1 MLFIKNKNKILV
13 TKSSSRKFK
22 GGFTLVEMIVAIAIF
37 TIVAFVAVGALL
49 KVVDANKKSQ
59 SMKTS
64 INNLNFALESISREM
79 RVGSN
84 YYCSQSLL
92 TTSSIPGAQACSL
105 TGSYWTIAFYSSKI
119 CTDDSSKNI
128 IYAYHFDGS
137 NGGTIKKAEQS
148 DICAIPI
155 SSSGYAPIVAD
166 DIKFTQGTVKVV
178 TGSDIQSYAQ
188 FHFAGYSGVK
198 EKNKTYFDLQ
208 TTVSQRLAD

>member
-1 MLFIKNKNKILV
+1 
-13 TKSSSRKFK
+13 
-22 GGFTLVEMIVAIAIF
+22 MIVAVSVF
-37 TIVAFVAVGALL
+37 TVVMVSSIGALL
-49 KVVDANKKSQ
+49 SIIDANRKAQ
-59 SMKTS
+59 SLRIVMD
-64 INNLNFALESISREM
+64 NLNFALESISREM